1 MPVQNTACGIQSS
14 ISLWVLTG
22 GSQFALFITVNVV
35 ITFLAIFDGIIILF
49 ALATDWFDVSGF
61 YLSFWDS
68 VENFL
73 DLPKCKE
80 LCISAFFLSEWKKYL
95 TFCHGMV
102 TICSFY
108 KCFVVVRHAAE

>member
-1 MPVQNTACGIQSS
+1 MPILNSVCGIQSS
-14 ISLWVLTG
+14 ILLWVLTG

-35 ITFLAIFDGIIILF
+35 ITFIAIFDGIIILI

-73 DLPKCKE
+73 DFPNCKE
-80 LCISAFFLSEWKKYL
+80 LYISAFFLSEWRS
-95 TFCHGMV
+95 V
-102 TICSFY
+102 
-108 KCFVVVRHAAE
+108 